1 MEERV
6 SILTVSF
13 IISKHFFRQQ
23 KTNGQVLSNSTWRT
37 HLLMI
42 GDENIDVVE
51 LPTMWKAM
59 QKRFLSPGKKWWEQF
74 IGCS

>member
-1 MEERV
+1 
-6 SILTVSF
+6 
-13 IISKHFFRQQ
+13 
-23 KTNGQVLSNSTWRT
+23 
-37 HLLMI
+37 MI

-74 IGCS
+74 IGCSQMEILAIKSSTQEKIEAA